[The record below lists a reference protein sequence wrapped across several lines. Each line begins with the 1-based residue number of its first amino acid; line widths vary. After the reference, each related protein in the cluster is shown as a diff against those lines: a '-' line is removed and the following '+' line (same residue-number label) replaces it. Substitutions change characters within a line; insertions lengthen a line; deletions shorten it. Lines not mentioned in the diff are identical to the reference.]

1 LQNDTDS
8 NLTKRLLLYAN
19 ENQCSEETKNFAKA
33 AIDAWME
40 DGEVDFQNEI
50 IKDPSFIGTKA
61 DCVLNTLIST
71 NNNLFKKTSQAFTGN
86 RSKFK
91 IKFITYMETT
101 DVADARTP
109 LPDENGI
116 IEIRFNMAQVSNSNA
131 IDLARI
137 IFHETIHAELH
148 RIKLTNNAG
157 PNPLPQA
164 QYNWYI
170 EMWKYYENIFEGN
183 QNSTA
188 TASEHNYMAL
198 HQINNIAQG
207 LRQFDQNTHPL
218 ENYKYFA
225 WTGLE
230 YYGEQNKYI
239 TEAELSALAHL
250 TTIVNTDNHINPCD

>member
-1 LQNDTDS
+1 M
-8 NLTKRLLLYAN
+8 
-19 ENQCSEETKNFAKA
+19 NF
-33 AIDAWME
+33 E
-40 DGEVDFQNEI
+40 NEI

-91 IKFITYMETT
+91 IKFITYRETT
-101 DVADARTP
+101 DVA
-109 LPDENGI
+109 DENGI

-164 QYNWYI
+164 QYN
-170 EMWKYYENIFEGN
+170 
-183 QNSTA
+183 
-188 TASEHNYMAL
+188 
-198 HQINNIAQG
+198 
-207 LRQFDQNTHPL
+207 
-218 ENYKYFA
+218 
-225 WTGLE
+225 
-230 YYGEQNKYI
+230 
-239 TEAELSALAHL
+239 
-250 TTIVNTDNHINPCD
+250 